1 MHRNKIQSK
10 KSLEMGDAWKG
21 FGDRGRAGEGQCVGE
36 QPEEPPLFWGLETA
50 PGDAVG
56 DHGALALTGLF
67 SGFRGA
73 LG

>member
-1 MHRNKIQSK
+1 M
-10 KSLEMGDAWKG
+10 
-21 FGDRGRAGEGQCVGE
+21 GE